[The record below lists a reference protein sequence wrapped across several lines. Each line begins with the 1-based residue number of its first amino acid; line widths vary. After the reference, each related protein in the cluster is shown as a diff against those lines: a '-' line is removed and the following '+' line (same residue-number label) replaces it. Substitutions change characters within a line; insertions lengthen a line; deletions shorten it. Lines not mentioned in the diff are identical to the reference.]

1 MSKCWIAY
9 PAHARVAGAMDE
21 VTAAYLHEEGLPY
34 FSMFGEG
41 SRPYTDLR
49 GEDLLALDLL

>member
-1 MSKCWIAY
+1 M
-9 PAHARVAGAMDE
+9 PAGAMDE

-41 SRPYTDLR
+41 SRPYKDLK
-49 GEDLLALDLL
+49 GTCPHAINLTLLQCLR